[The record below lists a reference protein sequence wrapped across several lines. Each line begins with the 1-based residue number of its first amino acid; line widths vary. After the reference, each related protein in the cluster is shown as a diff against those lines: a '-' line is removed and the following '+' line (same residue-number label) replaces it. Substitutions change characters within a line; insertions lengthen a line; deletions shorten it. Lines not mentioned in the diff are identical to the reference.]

1 VEAEPRRR
9 PAFAFTDELWA
20 RLSDLGG
27 NVKAL
32 HRWMEEHA
40 EEVVPS
46 LGTGV
51 VPSLTTLY
59 HAVHREQRAG
69 RVLEISRPAHAHGIP
84 ERYDRA
90 LAELALPGT
99 VDENGWST
107 APAAENKTSESDGTP
122 EGAGP
127 ALFGHGAR
135 LYVPGAHVVS
145 TRQLGAVTEAL
156 AHTRLDAGFA
166 GRVGASASAALAAGH
181 DREIRDVGSAANVAD
196 S

>member
-1 VEAEPRRR
+1 
-9 PAFAFTDELWA
+9 LWA

-40 EEVVPS
+40 DEVVPS
-46 LGTGV
+46 LWTGV

-69 RVLEISRPAHAHGIP
+69 RVLEISRPAHAHRIP

-99 VDENGWST
+99 VDENGRSA
-107 APAAENKTSESDGTP
+107 APAAETRPVNPTARPRERGRHCSAT
-122 EGAGP
+122 AP
-127 ALFGHGAR
+127 ACTCRAR
-135 LYVPGAHVVS
+135 TWCPRGS
-145 TRQLGAVTEAL
+145 WAL
-156 AHTRLDAGFA
+156 
-166 GRVGASASAALAAGH
+166 
-181 DREIRDVGSAANVAD
+181 
-196 S
+196 